1 MRRWCAILLFVLL
14 AAIPQ
19 AAPAAFERS
28 VYQYHHRHWSEES
41 DAPRPVFAIA
51 QDRRGYIWI
60 AAATGLFRFDGI
72 GFEEISKGFDLVTHG
87 PPSAILVR
95 RNGDIWTSF
104 ERSGRFA
111 VYRGGR
117 LQFLR
122 APRAP
127 DRVSDM
133 QEGADGTVWVL
144 TERVGLPLMRYRQ
157 GRWTSYGRETGAA
170 IDNPFSMVV
179 TKDGTVWISYTAA
192 VQRLA
197 PGGERFETVRF
208 RRRMLGRLSVGPEE
222 RIWLTETRGSYPVS
236 GAGGR
241 GAPPPL
247 RHAYSTDTAEIRG
260 RPLFDR
266 EGNLWI
272 ATYYDG
278 LQRVARPDPRGA
290 ASAAEARA
298 RVEHFTAREGLSS
311 NAMMPI
317 FQDREGNIWVG
328 TENGVDRFWPATL
341 RFEPQLTDPAAFG
354 DLLLQASDGTVYIGQ
369 ASTVW
374 RVAPGGSPLPILR
387 TAAEPTTL
395 CEAPGGAIWIGDGK
409 RIAIWQGGR
418 TRWLPGEVPLT
429 STLYDCA
436 FDAKGDYWVTA
447 SFAGMARLRAG
458 RWDHPMG
465 PANRD
470 FIPKSM
476 VADRSGRLFVQWNNR
491 TLGRID
497 GTAVNKTPIAWDG
510 YEPDDAAFY
519 SAPDDS
525 LLVAGR
531 FGLARFRDGGF
542 QSVSARRMPLFS
554 GVNGMVRTPAGD
566 IWLAGPGGILQMP
579 AADLD
584 AAFADPARRLRPRV
598 FGSLDGLRSLPHDHS
613 RRAIVRGGDGRLWIA
628 TQTGTLWLD
637 PANITRSRAAPTVS
651 ISALSADRIYRDPA
665 RLTLPAGTTDI
676 EIDFAVL
683 SFSNPRATEVR
694 YRIAGRGKDW
704 VEAGTRRQAFF
715 TNLAPGDYRFEVAA
729 ANDDGVWSDADASV
743 DFTIPPTFVQSRWF
757 LLLCALL
764 AAILLWA
771 ILRWRYAAAMRRL
784 HARLEERV
792 AERERIAR
800 DLHDTLLQGVQGLV
814 LQVQAAVDR
823 MAGTGSERTAL
834 QRALDLAD
842 AVIAEGRDRVQALR
856 GPGDASDLETVLRDL
871 VAAHPFDP
879 PVTVEVVA
887 RGTVRPV
894 DPMAASE
901 IALIGGEAL
910 YNIAHH
916 ARATR
921 VAIGLDFGPDAL
933 EIRFADDGG
942 GIPEAILRDG
952 GREGHFGLAI
962 MRERAERIGGRFA
975 IDSPPGKGTTL
986 TLRLAAGLAYRGAR
1000 TGYRACIARHV
1011 REKLARKADEPPP

>member
-1 MRRWCAILLFVLL
+1 MRRWFAILLFVLL
-14 AAIPQ
+14 AAIPH
-19 AAPAAFERS
+19 AAAAAFERS

-41 DAPRPVFAIA
+41 DAPRPVFAVA

-72 GFEEISKGFDLVTHG
+72 GFEEISRGVDLVTHG

-111 VYRGGR
+111 VYRGGQ
-117 LQFLR
+117 LKFLR

-127 DRVSDM
+127 DRVAEM
-133 QEGADGTVWVL
+133 HEAADGTVWVL
-144 TERVGLPLMRYRQ
+144 TERVGLPLMRYRA

-170 IDNPFSMVV
+170 VDNPFSMVV
-179 TKDGTVWISYTAA
+179 TGDGSVWLSYSAS
-192 VQRLA
+192 VQRLV
-197 PGGERFETVRF
+197 PGSARLETLRF
-208 RRRMLGRLSVGPEE
+208 RPRTLGRLSVDPEG
-222 RIWLTETRGSYPVS
+222 RIWLSEARGTYPIS

-241 GAPPPL
+241 GDPPPL
-247 RHAYSTDTAEIRG
+247 RHAYKTDAAEIRG

-290 ASAAEARA
+290 ASAAEART
-298 RVEHFTAREGLSS
+298 RVEHFSAREGLSS
-311 NAMMPI
+311 NAMI
-317 FQDREGNIWVG
+317 AAFQDREGNIWVG

-354 DLLLQASDGTVYIGQ
+354 DLLLQASDGAIYIGQ
-369 ASTVW
+369 ASTVY
-374 RVAPGGSPLPILR
+374 RVAPGGHPTPIFR
-387 TAAEPTTL
+387 TAGEPATL
-395 CEAPGGAIWIGDGK
+395 CEAPDGAIWIGDGK
-409 RIAIWQGGR
+409 RIAIWRDGR
-418 TRWLPGEVPLT
+418 ARRLPDEVPLN

-447 SFAGMARLRAG
+447 SFGGMARLRAG

-465 PANRD
+465 PASRD

-476 VADRSGRLFVQWNNR
+476 VADGQGRLHVQWNNR
-491 TLGRID
+491 TLARVA
-497 GTAVNKTPIAWDG
+497 GTVADKTPIPWEG

-519 SAPDDS
+519 PAPAGR

-531 FGLARFRDGGF
+531 FGLARFQGGGF
-542 QSVSARRMPLFS
+542 QSISARRMPLFS
-554 GVNGMVRTPAGD
+554 GVNGMVQTPAGD

-579 AADLD
+579 TADLD
-584 AAFADPARRLRPRV
+584 AAFANPAKRLRPRI

-613 RRAIVRGGDGRLWIA
+613 RRSIVRGGDGRLWIA

-637 PANITRSRAAPTVS
+637 PANIARSRAPPTVS
-651 ISALSADRIYRDPA
+651 ISALSADRIYRDPT

-694 YRIAGRGKDW
+694 YRIAGRGKGW
-704 VEAGTRRQAFF
+704 VAAGTRRQAFF
-715 TNLAPGDYRFEVAA
+715 TNLAPGDYRFEVVA
-729 ANDDGVWSDADASV
+729 ANDHGVWSDASASV
-743 DFTIPPTFVQSRWF
+743 DFTIPPTFFQSRWF

-764 AAILLWA
+764 AALILWA
-771 ILRWRYAAAMRRL
+771 VLRWRYAAAMRRL

-814 LQVQAAVDR
+814 LQVQAVVDR
-823 MAGTGSERTAL
+823 MGGSKPEQASL

-842 AVIAEGRDRVQALR
+842 DVIAEGRDRVQALR
-856 GPGDASDLETVLRDL
+856 GPGEASDLERVLAEL

-879 PVTVEVVA
+879 PVAVEVVT

-901 IALIGGEAL
+901 IARIGGEAL
-910 YNIAHH
+910 FNIAHH

-921 VAIGLDFGPDAL
+921 VDITLDFAPDAL
-933 EIRFADDGG
+933 EIRFVDDGQ
-942 GIPEAILRDG
+942 GIAKAVLRDG

-975 IDSPPGKGTTL
+975 IDSTPGRGTTL
-986 TLRLAAGLAYRGAR
+986 TLRLAAGLAYRNNGA
-1000 TGYRACIARHV
+1000 GYRARFARYV
-1011 REKLARKADEPPP
+1011 RASFARSAEKPPR

>member
-1 MRRWCAILLFVLL
+1 MRRWFAILLFVLL
-14 AAIPQ
+14 AATPH

-28 VYQYHHRHWSEES
+28 VYQYHHRLWSEES

-117 LQFLR
+117 LQFLK

-133 QEGADGTVWVL
+133 QEAADGTVWVL
-144 TERVGLPLMRYRQ
+144 TERVGLPLMRYRG
-157 GRWTSYGRETGAA
+157 GRWINYGRETGAA
-170 IDNPFSMVV
+170 VDNAFSMVMA
-179 TKDGTVWISYTAA
+179 KDGSLWLSYTAS

-197 PGGERFETVRF
+197 PGSERFETLRF
-208 RRRMLGRLSVGPEE
+208 RPRTLGRLSVDPEG
-222 RIWLTETRGSYPVS
+222 RIWLTEARGSYPLS

-241 GAPPPL
+241 GDPPPL
-247 RHAYSTDTAEIRG
+247 RHAYATDAAEIRG

-266 EGNLWI
+266 EGNLWV

-278 LQRVARPDPRGA
+278 LERVARPDPRGT
-290 ASAAEARA
+290 ASAADAGT

-311 NAMMPI
+311 NATLAI

-328 TENGVDRFWPATL
+328 TEKGVDRFWPATL

-354 DLLLQASDGTVYIGQ
+354 DLLLQASDGAVYIAQ

-374 RVAPGGSPLPILR
+374 RVAPGRHPAPIMR
-387 TAAEPTTL
+387 TASEPATL
-395 CEAPGGAIWIGDGK
+395 CEAPDRAIWIGVGK
-409 RIAIWQGGR
+409 RIAVWRDGR

-436 FDAKGDYWVTA
+436 FDASGDYWVTA
-447 SFAGMARLRAG
+447 SFGGMARLRAE
-458 RWDHPMG
+458 RWDQPMG
-465 PANRD
+465 PASGD

-476 VADRSGRLFVQWNNR
+476 VADRNGQLFVQWNNR

-497 GTAVNKTPIAWDG
+497 RSKVARTPIPWEG
-510 YEPDDAAFY
+510 YEPDDVAFY
-519 SAPDDS
+519 PAPDGS

-531 FGLARFRDGGF
+531 FGLARFRDGRF
-542 QSVSARRMPLFS
+542 QSISARLMPLFS
-554 GVNGMVRTPAGD
+554 GVNGMVRTPSGD
-566 IWLAGPGGILQMP
+566 MWLAGPGGIAQMP

-584 AAFADPARRLRPRV
+584 ATFADPARRVRPRI

-613 RRAIVRGGDGRLWIA
+613 RRAIIRGGDGRLWVA

-637 PANITRSRAAPTVS
+637 PANIARNRAPPTVS
-651 ISALSADRIYRDPA
+651 ISALSADRVYRDPA

-694 YRIAGRGKDW
+694 YRMAGTGKDW
-704 VEAGTRRQAFF
+704 VAAGARRQAFF

-729 ANDDGVWSDADASV
+729 ANDDGVWSNAGASV
-743 DFTIPPTFVQSRWF
+743 EFRIPPTFVQSRWF
-757 LLLCALL
+757 MLLCVLL
-764 AAILLWA
+764 AAMLLWA
-771 ILRWRYAAAMRRL
+771 VLRWRYAAAMRRL

-823 MAGTGSERTAL
+823 MGGSQGEQASLR
-834 QRALDLAD
+834 RALDLAD
-842 AVIAEGRDRVQALR
+842 DVIAEGRDRVQALR
-856 GPGDASDLETVLRDL
+856 GPGEASDLERALRDL
-871 VAAHPFDP
+871 VAARPFDLS
-879 PVTVEVVA
+879 VQ
-887 RGTVRPV
+887 VRIESGGQVCAV
-894 DPMAASE
+894 DPLIVSE

-910 YNIAHH
+910 FNIAQH
-916 ARATR
+916 AHASTVE
-921 VAIGLDFGPDAL
+921 VAIRFDRDAL
-933 EIRFADDGG
+933 VVRFADDGQG
-942 GIPEAILRDG
+942 LPEKLLEKG
-952 GREGHFGLAI
+952 GREGHFGLHT
-962 MRERAERIGGRFA
+962 MRERAERIGGKFE
-975 IDSPPGKGTTL
+975 IDSVAGKGTAVTVK
-986 TLRLAAGLAYRGAR
+986 LAAGLAYMGTRNGSNWAR
-1000 TGYRACIARHV
+1000 IKRFLT
-1011 REKLARKADEPPP
+1011 EKLKSLPRA